1 MATLVERLLAG
12 DRRALARLIS
22 HVENERPQGLIAVNE
37 LYGKTGR
44 ARILG
49 FTGPPGAGKST
60 LVDKVARALR
70 KEGKTLGIIAVDPT
84 SPCSGGAILGDR
96 IRMAELCED
105 RDVFIRSMGTRGAL
119 GGLALAT
126 ENVIHLLDAFGKDVI
141 LVETVGVG
149 QSEVDIVKTADTS
162 IVVEVP
168 GLGDGIQAIKA
179 GILEIGDIFAV
190 NKGDR
195 DGADRVMMEIQT
207 MLQMSQTPM
216 ERIPPVIKTIAS
228 TGEGVDEL
236 MAAIYE
242 HWQWLEEN
250 DKLKEL
256 RQLRRKA
263 QFKRVLTAHMVAQF
277 KDVMKDD
284 EQYKEL
290 VDDVLHGKIGP
301 YGASDV
307 LLERFLGRLVGQ
319 KD

>member
-84 SPCSGGAILGDR
+84 SPFSGGAILGDR

-207 MLQMSQTPM
+207 ILQMSQTPM

>member
-22 HVENERPQGLIAVNE
+22 HVENERPQGLAAVNE
-37 LYGKTGR
+37 LFDKTGR

-60 LVDKVARALR
+60 LVDKVARRLR
-70 KEGKTLGIIAVDPT
+70 DDGKTLGIIAVDPT
-84 SPCSGGAILGDR
+84 SPFSGGAILGDR
-96 IRMAELCED
+96 IRMADLCED
-105 RDVFIRSMGTRGAL
+105 SDVFIRSMGTRGAL

-141 LVETVGVG
+141 IVETVGVG

-216 ERIPPVIKTIAS
+216 KRIPPVIKTVAS

-236 MAAIYE
+236 MAKIYE
-242 HWQWLEEN
+242 HWQWLEEH
-250 DKLKEL
+250 DKFTEL
-256 RQLRRKA
+256 RQERRRA
-263 QFKRVLTAHMVAQF
+263 QFKRVLTAHMVSQF
-277 KDVMKDD
+277 KDVMKGD
-284 EQYKEL
+284 EQYREL
-290 VDDVLHGKIGP
+290 VDDVLHGRRGP

-319 KD
+319 KG

>member
-1 MATLVERLLAG
+1 MADLVERLLAG

-22 HVENERPQGLIAVNE
+22 HVENERPQGLAAVNKLFE
-37 LYGKTGR
+37 KTGR
-44 ARILG
+44 ARIVG

-60 LVDKVARALR
+60 LVDKVARSLR

-84 SPCSGGAILGDR
+84 SPFSGGAILGDR

-207 MLQMSQTPM
+207 MLQMSQTPL

-228 TGEGVDEL
+228 TGDGVDEL
-236 MAAIYE
+236 MTAIKE
-242 HWQWLEEN
+242 HWRFLEEK
-250 DKLKEL
+250 DLLTEL
-256 RQLRRKA
+256 RQKRRRA
-263 QFKRVLTAHMVAQF
+263 QFKRVLTAHMVTRF
-277 KDVMKDD
+277 KEEMKGD
-284 EQYKEL
+284 EQYQAL
-290 VDDVLHGKIGP
+290 VEEVLQGKKGP
-301 YGASDV
+301 YGASDL
-307 LLERFLGRLVGQ
+307 LLERFLGRLAGQ
-319 KD
+319 KS